1 LTRAVAIFFIDYL
14 SRKPD
19 INPVENSYWE
29 KKRTSHKETPEG
41 MTETVKDMR
50 KPCGNTRPY

>member
-1 LTRAVAIFFIDYL
+1 VAIFFIDYL

-19 INPVENSYWE
+19 INPVENSYRE
-29 KKRTSHKETPEG
+29 KKRTSHKETPKG

-50 KPCGNTRPY
+50 EPCGNGCPY